1 MKNILNYLDDYMSDD
16 FTFESSKKIIKKDNF
31 TDDYIKTNRKLSRE
45 EEIRTH
51 GKSINHSNVFK
62 NKKTYTRKDKHKNN
76 YK

>member
-31 TDDYIKTNRKLSRE
+31 NDDYIKANRKLSRE
-45 EEIRTH
+45 EEIRMH
-51 GKSINHSNVFK
+51 GKPINHNNVFK
-62 NKKTYTRKDKHKNN
+62 NKKTYTRKDKHKKN